1 MPGIVESYIHTGNC
15 IGVLVEISCQSD
27 WSARI
32 SELKVLAKDIA
43 MQVAACPNVKYVNRI
58 DIPADVVRQEKA
70 IEMSE
75 TDLNDKP
82 ADVREKIIQDR
93 VEKRLKDTILLEQP
107 YIRDPNL
114 TVEDLIKLRVA
125 QLSENIEV
133 RRFVRFTVDESINPP
148 PPTSGSEVKRK
159 PLPNPPGSSSSEEKL
174 E

>member
-1 MPGIVESYIHTGNC
+1 
-15 IGVLVEISCQSD
+15 
-27 WSARI
+27 
-32 SELKVLAKDIA
+32 
-43 MQVAACPNVKYVNRI
+43 VNRI

-75 TDLNDKP
+75 KDLNDKP

-114 TVEDLIKLRVA
+114 TVKDLIKLRVA

-148 PPTSGSEVKRK
+148 PPTSGSGVRRK
-159 PLPNPPGSSSSEEKL
+159 PLPNPPGSLSSEEKP